1 MLKKMGAEVETTA
14 SDVRVQFSAQ
24 YVGAL
29 QTLLGA
35 LDLNEVAAVIARLE
49 DLYRRGGQ
57 LLLAGNGGSAATAA
71 HMACDL
77 GKSIVPPAL
86 GEDGR
91 GFRVLSLADNVA
103 WVTAIANDYN
113 YDLIFSEQ
121 VKTMLRPG
129 DCLLAI
135 SASGNSPNVIQAA
148 EAAHALGGQ
157 VIALVGFN
165 GGRLKELADCAV
177 WVRSDHYGLVEDAH
191 MMIDHLIT
199 SYFRTHF
206 TGWENTPKRG

>member
-1 MLKKMGAEVETTA
+1 MSKKMDGETVKVAE
-14 SDVRVQFSAQ
+14 DVRVQFSAQ

-29 QTLLGA
+29 QAVLSA
-35 LDLNEVAAVIARLE
+35 LDLQEVAAVIACLE

-77 GKSIVPPAL
+77 GKSIVPPSL

-103 WVTAIANDYN
+103 WVTAIANDYA
-113 YDLIFSEQ
+113 YELIFSEQ
-121 VKTMLRPG
+121 VKTMMRPG

-135 SASGNSPNVIQAA
+135 SASGNSANIVRAA
-148 EAAHALGGQ
+148 ETARALGGQ

-206 TGWENTPKRG
+206 QDWEAAPKKG